1 MQLDPNA
8 QQALRMARYLSAVSM
23 FARGV
28 GILGVIG
35 SVIGLLAA
43 TNMRRSDDRVGFS
56 LISLGVLLIAFVVW
70 SAATFHGMQAKLA
83 PLVVR
88 LDERLEALEA
98 RQRLQAM
105 APAPTPAPAP
115 APATTPG
122 AALPAPGE
130 PVLAPAWPG
139 AAAPAPSPVPSPAP
153 EPAVSAPEPALAVS
167 APEPALAVSAPE
179 PAPAVSAPAPEPVT
193 AKPEPIR
200 TPCPHCGGLI
210 HPEATR
216 CVHCMKRVARA

>member
-8 QQALRMARYLSAVSM
+8 RQALRMARYLSAVSM

-105 APAPTPAPAP
+105 APAPVPAPAP
-115 APATTPG
+115 APATTP
-122 AALPAPGE
+122 AAMPAPGE
-130 PVLAPAWPG
+130 PVLAPAWPH
-139 AAAPAPSPVPSPAP
+139 AAAPAPAPSPEP
-153 EPAVSAPEPALAVS
+153 EPAVSAPEPEPAVS
-167 APEPALAVSAPE
+167 APEPEPAVSAPE
-179 PAPAVSAPAPEPVT
+179 PEPAL

>member
-88 LDERLEALEA
+88 LDERLEALET

-115 APATTPG
+115 APATTP
-122 AALPAPGE
+122 AAMPAPGE

-139 AAAPAPSPVPSPAP
+139 AAAPAPSPVPPPVP
-153 EPAVSAPEPALAVS
+153 EP
-167 APEPALAVSAPE
+167 AVSAPE
-179 PAPAVSAPAPEPVT
+179 PAPAVSAPEPEPAVSAPEPEPVA

>member
-35 SVIGLLAA
+35 SLIGVLAA
-43 TNMRRSDDRVGFS
+43 MSMRRSDDRVGFS

-98 RQRLQAM
+98 RQRLQAA
-105 APAPTPAPAP
+105 APAAPTPGLAP
-115 APATTPG
+115 APATTP
-122 AALPAPGE
+122 AAMPAPGE

-139 AAAPAPSPVPSPAP
+139 AAAPAPAPSPEPEP
-153 EPAVSAPEPALAVS
+153 EPAVSAPELEPALAKPELEP
-167 APEPALAVSAPE
+167 ALAKPEPEPAL
-179 PAPAVSAPAPEPVT
+179 

>member
-35 SVIGLLAA
+35 SVIGVLAA
-43 TNMRRSDDRVGFS
+43 MGMRRSDDRVGFS

-98 RQRLQAM
+98 RQRLLATMQVA
-105 APAPTPAPAP
+105 PAPAP
-115 APATTPG
+115 APAE
-122 AALPAPGE
+122 AAPAP
-130 PVLAPAWPG
+130 PAPDLAPAWPV
-139 AAAPAPSPVPSPAP
+139 AAASEVAGASAPVASQVEPIATPPEPIASQTEPVAP
-153 EPAVSAPEPALAVS
+153 E
-167 APEPALAVSAPE
+167 PE
-179 PAPAVSAPAPEPVT
+179 PAPAKPEPV
-193 AKPEPIR
+193 R
-200 TPCPHCGGLI
+200 TPCPNCGGLI

>member
-35 SVIGLLAA
+35 SVIGVLAA
-43 TNMRRSDDRVGFS
+43 MGMRRSDDRVGFS

-88 LDERLEALEA
+88 LDERLEALET
-98 RQRLQAM
+98 RQRLLATM
-105 APAPTPAPAP
+105 PVAPPIAAAPTPAPAAPAQVAP
-115 APATTPG
+115 AP
-122 AALPAPGE
+122 PAPD
-130 PVLAPAWPG
+130 LAPAWPG
-139 AAAPAPSPVPSPAP
+139 AAASEVA
-153 EPAVSAPEPALAVS
+153 
-167 APEPALAVSAPE
+167 
-179 PAPAVSAPAPEPVT
+179 SAPAPVASQVEPIATPPEPIASQAEPVAPEPELT
-193 AKPEPIR
+193 PAKPEPVR
-200 TPCPHCGGLI
+200 TPCPNCGGLI

>member
-35 SVIGLLAA
+35 SVIGVLAA
-43 TNMRRSDDRVGFS
+43 MSMRRSDDRVGFS

-88 LDERLEALEA
+88 LDERLEALET
-98 RQRLQAM
+98 RQRLLATM
-105 APAPTPAPAP
+105 AVAPPVAVTPAPAP
-115 APATTPG
+115 AE
-122 AALPAPGE
+122 AAPAP
-130 PVLAPAWPG
+130 PAPDLAPAWPV
-139 AAAPAPSPVPSPAP
+139 AAASEVASAPAPVASQVEPIATPPEPIASQAVPVAP
-153 EPAVSAPEPALAVS
+153 E
-167 APEPALAVSAPE
+167 PE
-179 PAPAVSAPAPEPVT
+179 PAPAKPEPV
-193 AKPEPIR
+193 R
-200 TPCPHCGGLI
+200 TPCPSCGGLI

>member
-1 MQLDPNA
+1 
-8 QQALRMARYLSAVSM
+8 MARYLSAVSM

-105 APAPTPAPAP
+105 APAPVPAPAP
-115 APATTPG
+115 APATTP
-122 AALPAPGE
+122 AAMPAPGE
-130 PVLAPAWPG
+130 PVLAPAWPH
-139 AAAPAPSPVPSPAP
+139 AAAPAPAPSPEP
-153 EPAVSAPEPALAVS
+153 EPAVSAPEPEPAVS
-167 APEPALAVSAPE
+167 APEPEPAVSAPE
-179 PAPAVSAPAPEPVT
+179 PEPAL